1 MAAIKVL
8 SVDTSEEDVA
18 DIRREIAL
26 LSQLKQGEAQNVT
39 RYHGSILCGEKLW
52 IIMDYCHGGSIR
64 TLMKSGR
71 FEEKYCAVIIR
82 EILIALAFIHKCG
95 IIHRDVK
102 AANILVANDGSV
114 QLCDFG
120 VATQLAANHLK
131 RNTFVGTPYWMAPEV
146 ITEGLSYNSKAD
158 IWSLGI
164 TVYEIVTGN
173 PPYADQEPMRAIIMI
188 PRNQPPRLEGNTSS
202 NATKDFVALC
212 CREAPNDRPSAEEL
226 SKSKFIKQ
234 VSKLQSSILKE
245 LIVRFE
251 RWQESGGVR
260 KSLLAHNRRGSTL
273 SDLRFDPA
281 EVDEP
286 IGWDFDTVKSYSMV
300 PSQQPAYTELS
311 PLEHLDNGL
320 DDSADT
326 ETRIR
331 HAPDTLHLSNNIA
344 SRSEHRLVQLFEDPT
359 KTNQQN
365 GYRSR
370 KNTLLSRPESPSH
383 LTIPIYPPQPSG
395 PMLDTGIM
403 QSPPATV
410 PAGNPLSTANSL
422 RLPEIT
428 ASEPFQIEIPAP
440 EDTLKLD
447 GSRSRSSTVS
457 RAGRSNSVTAT
468 MTPRAPRHVQN
479 MSPPRSSHAR
489 GISPSRQQ
497 SSLQVKSGRSSPTR
511 DYLPPVQPS
520 VNNNSTS
527 ERSRPGAVPLSKS
540 SNSFSKSTS
549 SVPLQRRETIVDS
562 TYKPSNAAKNSSGV
576 VRMHELLSVN

>member
-1 MAAIKVL
+1 M
-8 SVDTSEEDVA
+8 A

-188 PRNQPPRLEGNTSS
+188 PRSQPPRLEGSS
-202 NATKDFVALC
+202 SSGATKDFVALC
-212 CREAPNDRPSAEEL
+212 CRESPNDRPSAEEL

-234 VSKLQSSILKE
+234 VSKFQPSILQE

-260 KSLLAHNRRGSTL
+260 KSLLAHNRRGSAL
-273 SDLRFDPA
+273 SDLKFDPA

-286 IGWDFDTVKSYSMV
+286 IGWDFDTVKSHNMI
-300 PSQQPAYTELS
+300 PARNASYTEPS
-311 PLEHLDNGL
+311 PLEHFESGLEVPSNGQ
-320 DDSADT
+320 T
-326 ETRIR
+326 KIR
-331 HAPDTLHLSNNIA
+331 HSPDSSTIYSNNSA
-344 SRSEHRLVQLFEDPT
+344 PRSEHRLVQLFEDPT
-359 KTNQQN
+359 KSGQ

-370 KNTLLSRPESPSH
+370 KNTILSRPGSPSQ
-383 LTIPIYPPQPSG
+383 LTIPIYPPQSSG
-395 PMLDTGIM
+395 SMLDLGTI
-403 QSPPATV
+403 QSPPATAL
-410 PAGNPLSTANSL
+410 PFNHSLSLSGTNSL
-422 RLPEIT
+422 KLPEIT
-428 ASEPFQIEIPAP
+428 TSEPFQIEIPAP

-447 GSRSRSSTVS
+447 ESRSRSNTIS
-457 RAGRSNSVTAT
+457 RAGRSNSVATAS
-468 MTPRAPRHVQN
+468 TPRTTRHVN
-479 MSPPRSSHAR
+479 MSPTRSSHSR
-489 GISPSRQQ
+489 GMSPSRQPTSHPAKMLPQ
-497 SSLQVKSGRSSPTR
+497 SSPPR
-511 DYLPPVQPS
+511 DHLPPLQAPTS
-520 VNNNSTS
+520 KSTAD
-527 ERSRPGAVPLSKS
+527 RPRPGALPLPKS
-540 SNSFSKSTS
+540 SNLTSKSTS
-549 SVPLQRRETIVDS
+549 SVPLQRRDPILDPIHKIS
-562 TYKPSNAAKNSSGV
+562 TLSKSSSTMV
-576 VRMHELLSVN
+576 TVA